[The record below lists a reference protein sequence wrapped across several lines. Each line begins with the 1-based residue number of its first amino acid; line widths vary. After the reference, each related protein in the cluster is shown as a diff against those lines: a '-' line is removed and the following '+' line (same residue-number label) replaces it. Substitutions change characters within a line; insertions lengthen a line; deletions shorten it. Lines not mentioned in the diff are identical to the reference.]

1 MVKRKAKAKD
11 RNRPLRGGP
20 SAVAGRLLRLFLLG
34 GALFLFFHLT
44 AGEPTLRI
52 GFAALLTALALH
64 EGGHLFMMLCSGAL
78 GRKARCGARAYP
90 WGVELRT
97 ARGYRSYGEQVL
109 VSLGGVGVN
118 FLTAALLFAG
128 RAETPAAEGGL
139 SLFLTALAGYS
150 LLLGCLHLLPVDGLD
165 GGSALEGALLA
176 LTDLSPDSVARLL
189 LLLSVLLLIP
199 LWLLSLCVLIASDG
213 NPSFFALCVSLF
225 LELYRKQ
232 TG

>member
-20 SAVAGRLLRLFLLG
+20 AAVAGRLLRLFLLG

-52 GFAALLTALALH
+52 GFAALLTSLALH

-128 RAETPAAEGGL
+128 TRRDACRGRRSFAFFNGACRIQSAFGL
-139 SLFLTALAGYS
+139 PS
-150 LLLGCLHLLPVDGLD
+150 
-165 GGSALEGALLA
+165 
-176 LTDLSPDSVARLL
+176 SVAGGR
-189 LLLSVLLLIP
+189 S
-199 LWLLSLCVLIASDG
+199 
-213 NPSFFALCVSLF
+213 
-225 LELYRKQ
+225 
-232 TG
+232 

>member
-1 MVKRKAKAKD
+1 M
-11 RNRPLRGGP
+11 
-20 SAVAGRLLRLFLLG
+20 
-34 GALFLFFHLT
+34 
-44 AGEPTLRI
+44 
-52 GFAALLTALALH
+52 
-64 EGGHLFMMLCSGAL
+64 
-78 GRKARCGARAYP
+78 
-90 WGVELRT
+90 
-97 ARGYRSYGEQVL
+97 
-109 VSLGGVGVN
+109 
-118 FLTAALLFAG
+118 
-128 RAETPAAEGGL
+128 
-139 SLFLTALAGYS
+139 
-150 LLLGCLHLLPVDGLD
+150 GCLHLLPVDGLD

>member
-1 MVKRKAKAKD
+1 MRRTRLPVG
-11 RNRPLRGGP
+11 RGA
-20 SAVAGRLLRLFLLG
+20 SY
-34 GALFLFFHLT
+34 
-44 AGEPTLRI
+44 GE
-52 GFAALLTALALH
+52 
-64 EGGHLFMMLCSGAL
+64 
-78 GRKARCGARAYP
+78 
-90 WGVELRT
+90 
-97 ARGYRSYGEQVL
+97 GYRSYGEQVL